1 MSNGQID
8 SPCVDSTGLV
18 DPRPDLGAC
27 TVRFNLRADQA
38 TLLATPAGAE
48 LLAALA
54 TALTARAAVAA
65 ALPADAAARAA
76 VQADSRRRLETTPEG
91 AALTA
96 AMHARDAAEDAE
108 RAADNYFEH
117 VQAELDHAPDG
128 DSSLNIEPARSA
140 LRVAMA
146 ARDASVEACRVAQ
159 ETFSARIDT
168 KISADFFAADAALC
182 AAVKEDRRADAALQ
196 AAADRLGLVVSSNG
210 LGL

>member
-1 MSNGQID
+1 MSNDRI
-8 SPCVDSTGLV
+8 DSTGLV

-38 TLLATPAGAE
+38 ALLATPAGAE

-91 AALTA
+91 AALTV

-117 VQAELDHAPDG
+117 VQAELDDSPDG
-128 DSSLNIEPARSA
+128 DSSLNIEPARST

-159 ETFSARIDT
+159 EAFSACIDPQ
-168 KISADFFAADAALC
+168 ISADFFAADTALC
-182 AAVKEDRRADAALQ
+182 AAVKETRRADAALQ